1 MAVERQ
7 GSVICGIDPGLTGAV
22 AFIGAI
28 PAIVYD
34 MPIVRVHSKGYVD
47 GLVLRNWFVEHRPN
61 LIVIEMQGVRPG
73 QGISSSGQIMLGYG
87 GIVSVALSMNCAV
100 ELVAAPSWKRKFGL
114 LNKDKDACRL
124 LMLKRFPELADGL
137 RRKKDHGR
145 ADGLAI
151 AEYGKSLS
159 N

>member
-1 MAVERQ
+1 
-7 GSVICGIDPGLTGAV
+7 
-22 AFIGAI
+22 
-28 PAIVYD
+28 

-47 GLVLRNWFVEHRPN
+47 GLVLRNLFVEYKPT

-87 GIVSVALSMNCAV
+87 GIVSVALSMNCPV
-100 ELVAAPSWKRKFGL
+100 ELVAAPSWKRKLGL

-124 LMLKRFPELADGL
+124 LMLKRFPELSHML
-137 RRKKDHGR
+137 KRKKDHGR

-151 AEYGKSLS
+151 ADYGKSLS